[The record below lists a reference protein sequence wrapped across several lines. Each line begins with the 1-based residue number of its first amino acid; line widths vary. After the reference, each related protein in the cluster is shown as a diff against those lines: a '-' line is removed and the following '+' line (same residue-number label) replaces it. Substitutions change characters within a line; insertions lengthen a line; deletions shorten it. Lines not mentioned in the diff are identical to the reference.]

1 MPSQYIQAVL
11 TSGDSV
17 AVGTNFLSKG
27 HSNQIM
33 KAIIEEDSV
42 REHEKFPGMLEMLA
56 ILILKAS
63 ERCMITPDF
72 LRIHR
77 VIENQ
82 YQECEAVAVSC
93 MFEFTIVSNQTS
105 DRIKYLYNEA
115 RF

>member
-1 MPSQYIQAVL
+1 MPSQYIHTVL

-17 AVGTNFLSKG
+17 AAGTNFFSEG

-56 ILILKAS
+56 ILMLKAS

-72 LRIHR
+72 LRLHR
-77 VIENQ
+77 VFENR
-82 YQECEAVAVSC
+82 YQESEAVAVSC
-93 MFEFTIVSNQTS
+93 IF
-105 DRIKYLYNEA
+105 
-115 RF
+115 